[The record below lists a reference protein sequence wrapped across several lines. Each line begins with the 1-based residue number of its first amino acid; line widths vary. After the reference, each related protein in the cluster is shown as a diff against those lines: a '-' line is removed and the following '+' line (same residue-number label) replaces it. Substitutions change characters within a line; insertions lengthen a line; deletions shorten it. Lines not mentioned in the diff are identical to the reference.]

1 MAQREQA
8 NVALLLTI
16 GIISG
21 LLIIVLGIGLEAW
34 YLSEVQEAVQAKWD
48 GVKTEP
54 VADRRTAQWN
64 NITTLHWVDKD
75 KKVVAIPIE
84 DAMKIVAADNGNIPS
99 TNPTTKM
106 Q

>member
-8 NVALLLTI
+8 NVPLLLTI

-34 YLSEVQEAVQAKWD
+34 YLSEVQAAVQAKWD

-54 VADRRTAQWN
+54 VADRRAAQWK
-64 NITTLHWVDKD
+64 NITTFHWVDKE
-75 KKVVAIPIE
+75 KKVAAIPIE
-84 DAMKIVAADNGNIPS
+84 DAMKIVAADKGHIPS

-106 Q
+106 H